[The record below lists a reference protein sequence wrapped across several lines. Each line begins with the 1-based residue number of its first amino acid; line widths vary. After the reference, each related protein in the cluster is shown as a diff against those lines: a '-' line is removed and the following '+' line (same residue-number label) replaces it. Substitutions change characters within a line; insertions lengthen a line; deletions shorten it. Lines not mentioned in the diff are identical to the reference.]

1 MAGYQTGI
9 YRSLSDIKQNWKKDR
24 DFKPKFNKSYRNKL
38 LQGWQQAIK
47 KTLA

>member
-9 YRSLSDIKQNWKKDR
+9 YRSLSDIKQNWKKER

-38 LQGWQQAIK
+38 LKGWQQAIK